1 VVARRSAKRYTAKVA
16 MDIQK
21 RISELLAAK
30 AAAIAAVR
38 VTPEFAGN

>member
-1 VVARRSAKRYTAKVA
+1 

-21 RISELLAAK
+21 RISEVLAAE

-38 VTPEFAGN
+38 VTPEFPGN